1 MAVTSEIFKSMM
13 KRFSS
18 GVTIV
23 TYLDNKKMG
32 GITVAS
38 FCSVSMEPPLVLVCI
53 DNTAYS
59 LKGLQNAGRFGI
71 NICNENQKEIVYS
84 FASSKVDKNELI
96 KEQKHTVTE
105 MGVPLLD
112 ACLVRMECEI
122 VSQHVEGDHTI
133 FVARVE
139 NGEFDRGNEG
149 LVYYKSKIGKFTENK

>member
-1 MAVTSEIFKSMM
+1 MAVTSNMFKSMM

-23 TYLDNKKMG
+23 TYSDNGKMS

-38 FCSVSMEPPLVLVCI
+38 FCSVSMEPPLVLICI
-53 DNTAYS
+53 DNSAYS

-71 NICNENQKEIVYS
+71 NICNTDQKEMVYD
-84 FASSKVDKNELI
+84 FASSEIDKNKMI
-96 KEQKHTVTE
+96 KEEKHTVTK

-112 ACLVRMECEI
+112 SCLVRMECKI

-139 NGEFDRGNEG
+139 DGKVNRENEG
-149 LVYYKSKIGKFTENK
+149 LVYYKSKIGKFTENE